1 MEFPWFENSCMVEK
15 NFTGAGMI
23 NKVMFKQVQ
32 AFRPQGYS
40 KGAIVKALDYR
51 TPSEVYF
58 GTSASMMP
66 TAAGMV

>member
-1 MEFPWFENSCMVEK
+1 
-15 NFTGAGMI
+15 MI